1 LTITLNK
8 ADCAAIVQ
16 FKVRK
21 KVRLMSNRI
30 IATRSSHIMCASLFL
45 FLIAMTV
52 GAQIEFNRPKTAK
65 PLPNPSIIGA
75 QRDEVVTAIKQMLET
90 REIPLDK
97 EDCNATTGECTLI
110 SKSVIF
116 IKGIPTRSQLQH
128 YADVPERD
136 VRNWSKGRYAL
147 RFQINPAS
155 PTTAQVGVYARFE
168 GLTDGVIGTEWL
180 PLTSK
185 GELEDALLRC
195 IQERIQG
202 GECKEE
208 NR

>member
-1 LTITLNK
+1 
-8 ADCAAIVQ
+8 
-16 FKVRK
+16 
-21 KVRLMSNRI
+21 MSNRI
-30 IATRSSHIMCASLFL
+30 IAIRSGHVICASLFL
-45 FLIAMTV
+45 FLAAMTA
-52 GAQIEFNRPKTAK
+52 GAQIQFDRPKTSK
-65 PLPNPSIIGA
+65 PLPNPSIVGA

-136 VRNWSKGRYAL
+136 VRNWSKGRYVL
-147 RFQINPAS
+147 RFQISPAS

-185 GELEDALLRC
+185 GELEDTLLRC
-195 IQERIQG
+195 IQERIHG

>member
-1 LTITLNK
+1 
-8 ADCAAIVQ
+8 
-16 FKVRK
+16 
-21 KVRLMSNRI
+21 MSNRI
-30 IATRSSHIMCASLFL
+30 MVFHSNQIIRASLFL
-45 FLIAMTV
+45 FIASLTA
-52 GAQIEFNRPKTAK
+52 GAQIQFDRPKTAK
-65 PLPNPSIIGA
+65 PLPNPSIVGS
-75 QRDEVVTAIKQMLET
+75 QRDEVVTVIKQMLET

-110 SKSVIF
+110 SKSVVF

-136 VRNWSKGRYAL
+136 VRSWSKGRYVL
-147 RFQINPAS
+147 RFQISPAS
-155 PTTAQVGVYARFE
+155 PRTAQVGVYARFE
-168 GLTDGVIGTEWL
+168 GLTDGVIGTEWIQ
-180 PLTSK
+180 LTSK

-202 GECKEE
+202 GECRED